1 MLLMFAGYD
10 VATAEN
16 GASALLHLNRVLP
29 DLIVTDLNMPH
40 MSGVE
45 LISHVRSSHPSVSIV
60 AMSGDYQGDAVP
72 ASLLADR
79 FYPKGQNL
87 EHLLA
92 TIASLLATSTARGSA
107 QTHPHVVWHWIRSGK
122 EENMLGTILIVLL
135 VLFLVGALPTWNH
148 SRSWGYFPSGGL
160 GLLLVIVVILLL
172 LGRI

>member
-1 MLLMFAGYD
+1 MSNRSKAQILVVDDDPCVRESLGILLMFAGYD

-29 DLIVTDLNMPH
+29 DLIVTDLNMPN

-92 TIASLLATSTARGSA
+92 TIASLIATSSARRSA
-107 QTHPHVVWHWIRSGK
+107 HEDRMRP
-122 EENMLGTILIVLL
+122 MLD
-135 VLFLVGALPTWNH
+135 
-148 SRSWGYFPSGGL
+148 S
-160 GLLLVIVVILLL
+160 
-172 LGRI
+172 